1 MMCLVVLCVLCCVQG
16 VFEVCVE
23 RGLVLAEIGEGVS
36 LEEVRAATGASFQ
49 VYTVWTSGLVNI
61 FLISAGFY
69 LQVSADLIIMGQV

>member
-1 MMCLVVLCVLCCVQG
+1 MMCLVVLCVLSCVQG

-49 VYTVWTSGLVNI
+49 VYIYSLDEGPREYFSNI
-61 FLISAGFY
+61 LSAG
-69 LQVSADLIIMGQV
+69 VC

>member
-1 MMCLVVLCVLCCVQG
+1 MMCLVVLCVLSCVQG

-49 VYTVWTSGLVNI
+49 V
-61 FLISAGFY
+61 
-69 LQVSADLIIMGQV
+69 

>member
-1 MMCLVVLCVLCCVQG
+1 MPAYDFRREFCTLLLCVWLYILCVLCCVQG

-49 VYTVWTSGLVNI
+49 V
-61 FLISAGFY
+61 
-69 LQVSADLIIMGQV
+69 

>member
-1 MMCLVVLCVLCCVQG
+1 MMCLVELCVLSCVQG

-49 VYTVWTSGLVNI
+49 VYTVWTRGLVNI
-61 FLISAGFY
+61 ICWFLSAG
-69 LQVSADLIIMGQV
+69 VC

>member
-36 LEEVRAATGASFQ
+36 LEEVRADTGASFQ
-49 VYTVWTSGLVNI
+49 V
-61 FLISAGFY
+61 
-69 LQVSADLIIMGQV
+69 

>member
-1 MMCLVVLCVLCCVQG
+1 MMCLVVLCVLSCVQG

-49 VYTVWTSGLVNI
+49 VKYSLDEGPREYLLI
-61 FLISAGFY
+61 FICRCLPT
-69 LQVSADLIIMGQV
+69 